1 MVSYQEAKALINVD
15 QFWKELEDT
24 VNELRDYF
32 IHHLT
37 LRFELTMKY
46 PKMPVHFIYHTRK
59 KNVCFEALL

>member
-1 MVSYQEAKALINVD
+1 MVSYQEAKALMNVD

-37 LRFELTMKY
+37 LRFELKIEY
-46 PKMPVHFIYHTRK
+46 
-59 KNVCFEALL
+59 